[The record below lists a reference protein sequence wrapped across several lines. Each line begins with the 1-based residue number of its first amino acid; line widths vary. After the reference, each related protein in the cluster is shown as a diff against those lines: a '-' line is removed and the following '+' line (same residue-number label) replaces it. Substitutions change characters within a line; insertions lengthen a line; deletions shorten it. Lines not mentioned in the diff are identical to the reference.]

1 MERIIKPAFAV
12 IGIEG
17 STEDGP
23 GFISG
28 LWNEAN
34 SRFGEVAHLAKTN
47 PDGTLCGIWGAMT
60 DMSRSFRPWED
71 DFSRGLYLAGVEVH
85 DDAQPP
91 RGWARWD
98 VPGYEYLRVSSVL
111 PVAWPCSGMKGCPS
125 QARCMISPT
134 LPPARAI
141 CSSPSAG
148 CNGRQIAALHTNRHP
163 HLNSE
168 FRIPNL
174 LHRRAPQ

>member
-23 GFISG
+23 GFITG

-60 DMSRSFRPWED
+60 DMSRSFQPWED
-71 DFSRGLYLAGVEVH
+71 DFSRGLYLGGVEVR

-91 RGWARWD
+91 EGWTRWD
-98 VPGYEYLRVSSVL
+98 VPGFEYVRVENDAPDIFPRTL
-111 PVAWPCSGMKGCPS
+111 EAL
-125 QARCMISPT
+125 AREGLSLAGAVHDFT
-134 LPPARAI
+134 DPATGTGYMLFPIRK
-141 CSSPSAG
+141 
-148 CNGRQIAALHTNRHP
+148 L
-163 HLNSE
+163 
-168 FRIPNL
+168 
-174 LHRRAPQ
+174 

>member
-12 IGIEG
+12 IGMEG

-60 DMSRSFRPWED
+60 DMSRSFQPWED
-71 DFSRGLYLAGVEVH
+71 DFSRGLYLAGVEVR
-85 DDAQPP
+85 DGAQPP
-91 RGWARWD
+91 EGWTRWD
-98 VPGYEYLRVSSVL
+98 VPGFEYIRVANDAPDVFPRTL
-111 PVAWPCSGMKGCPS
+111 EAL
-125 QARCMISPT
+125 AREGLSLAGAVHDFT
-134 LPPARAI
+134 DPATGTGYMLFPIRK
-141 CSSPSAG
+141 
-148 CNGRQIAALHTNRHP
+148 L
-163 HLNSE
+163 
-168 FRIPNL
+168 
-174 LHRRAPQ
+174 

>member
-23 GFISG
+23 GFISW

-91 RGWARWD
+91 RGWTRWD
-98 VPGYEYLRVSSVL
+98 IPGYEYIRLERDNQFCFARGLALLRDEGL
-111 PVAWPCSGMKGCPS
+111 PLAGAVHDF
-125 QARCMISPT
+125 T
-134 LPPARAI
+134 DPATGTGYMLFPI
-141 CSSPSAG
+141 
-148 CNGRQIAALHTNRHP
+148 
-163 HLNSE
+163 
-168 FRIPNL
+168 
-174 LHRRAPQ
+174 RRL

>member
-34 SRFGEVAHLAKTN
+34 SRFGEVSHLAKTN
-47 PDGTLCGIWGAMT
+47 PDGSLCGIWGAMT
-60 DMSRSFRPWED
+60 DMSRSFQPWED
-71 DFSRGLYLAGVEVH
+71 DFSRGLYLAGVEVR

-91 RGWARWD
+91 RGWARWN
-98 VPGYEYLRVSSVL
+98 VPGFEYIRVTNDAPDVFPRTLETLTREGL
-111 PVAWPCSGMKGCPS
+111 PLAGAVHDF
-125 QARCMISPT
+125 T
-134 LPPARAI
+134 DPATGTGYMLFPIRK
-141 CSSPSAG
+141 
-148 CNGRQIAALHTNRHP
+148 L
-163 HLNSE
+163 
-168 FRIPNL
+168 
-174 LHRRAPQ
+174 